1 MKFLK
6 FVSTLCLI
14 ILSLCFVVITPVTAA
29 DLSFSAGG
37 GVWRNKGTGELRY
50 EDQPKIDID
59 YLDYSKENRGYVWAE
74 LRHPVPYLPNLRVE
88 YVDLKLSGHSSET
101 FVWEESEF
109 ESDAYSETK
118 LTQWDMILFY
128 NVFSSPWIDL
138 DLGVDVKYIDFE
150 FDADGEGTDVD
161 NPSLTAEVTEDED
174 ENEFIPFIYS
184 RVRFHIP
191 ATNIGIEGDMKYI
204 TYKDT
209 TVYDTSIKANY
220 FFDLKAVQLG
230 IEAGYRYESI
240 DIDEDDFSGLT
251 FDIDV
256 DIEGPFAG
264 IFIKF

>member
-1 MKFLK
+1 MIFLK

-14 ILSLCFVVITPVTAA
+14 ILSLCFVVTPVTAA

-37 GVWRNKGTGELRY
+37 GVWRNKGTGDLRY
-50 EDQPKIDID
+50 EDQPKVDID

-88 YVDLKLSGHSSET
+88 YVDLKLSGNSSQG
-101 FVWEESEF
+101 FVWDDAVF
-109 ESDAYSETK
+109 AGDAYSETK
-118 LTQWDMILFY
+118 LVQWDMILFY

-138 DLGVDVKYIDFE
+138 DLGVDVKNIDFE
-150 FDADGEGTDVD
+150 FDADGKG
-161 NPSLTAEVTEDED
+161 SEVGRPGGFVEISEHED
-174 ENEFIPFIYS
+174 ENEWIPFIYS

-240 DIDEDDFSGLT
+240 DIDEDDFSGIN